1 VEAGL
6 LTPEKL
12 QQALLEQKQG
22 KEKLGDLLIS
32 KGYITE
38 QQLIEVLEFQL
49 GIPHVQLSRY
59 KIDPSIVN
67 IIPERVAKLYQVIP
81 IRKEGNKLV
90 VAMKDPLDYYAIDDL
105 RMSTGF
111 LIEPAIAS
119 KEEIQKAINRYYG
132 MQESLQEM
140 IQTTQSQE
148 AAIDSDAASD
158 DSPVVRT
165 VNQLITQAVQLRASD
180 IHIDPQSDSV
190 RIRYRIDGILRTEQ
204 NLPLHLQSVIA
215 ARIKVLANLNI
226 SERRLPQ
233 DGRFQME
240 VDYRTVDLR
249 VSTLPTAHGE
259 KIVIRILDIKNA
271 IRDIEQLNFQPDNL
285 ERFKKLLEAAYGMVL
300 ITGPTGSGKTSTLYA
315 GLNRLNREDVNIIT
329 VEDPIEYQID
339 GINQVQVNAQT
350 GMTFARGLR
359 AILRQDPNIVMVG
372 EIRDLETAEIAVRAA
387 MTGHLVLSTI
397 HTNDAVS
404 TISRLIDMGVEP
416 FMVASALSGVVS
428 QRLVR
433 KVCPECAMRYTPK
446 AEEAA
451 ILESY
456 GLSTDQM
463 QIGRGCSNCGRTGY
477 RGRMAI
483 QEVLVMD
490 DTLRRLIMQRQP
502 DSVYRK
508 YAGENGM
515 RSMFEDG
522 LIKVS
527 LGLTTLSEIYR
538 VATAEKEGGNA
549 YDPVG

>member
-1 VEAGL
+1 MARKRIGDLLVEAGL

-12 QQALLEQKQG
+12 QQALQEQKQG

-59 KIDPSIVN
+59 KIEPSIAN
-67 IIPERVAKLYQVIP
+67 IIPERLANMYQVIP
-81 IRKEGNKLV
+81 IRKESNKLI

-111 LIEPAIAS
+111 LIEPVIAS
-119 KEEIQKAINRYYG
+119 KDDVQRAINRYYS

-140 IQTTQSQE
+140 IQTTQQTDTLQDTE
-148 AAIDSDAASD
+148 AAND

-165 VNQLITQAVQLRASD
+165 VNQLIIQAVQMRASD

-204 NLPLHLQSVIA
+204 ELPKHLQSVIS
-215 ARIKVLANLNI
+215 ARIKVLSSLNL

-240 VDYRTVDLR
+240 VDFRTIDLR

-259 KIVIRILDIKNA
+259 KIVLRILDVKHA
-271 IRDIEQLNFQPDNL
+271 INQLEQLGFHEGNL
-285 ERFKKLLEAAYGMVL
+285 QSFRKLLANSHGMLL

-315 GLNRLNREDVNIIT
+315 GLTQLNHEDVNIIT
-329 VEDPIEYQID
+329 VEDPIEYQMD
-339 GINQVQVNAQT
+339 GINQVQVNVQT
-350 GMTFARGLR
+350 GMTFAKGLR

-387 MTGHLVLSTI
+387 LTGHLVLSTL

-404 TISRLIDMGVEP
+404 TITRLIDMGIEP
-416 FMVASALSGVVS
+416 FMVASSLSGVVA

-433 KVCPECAMRYTPK
+433 KICPECAARYTPK
-446 AEEAA
+446 QEELE
-451 ILESY
+451 ILKAY
-456 GLSTDQM
+456 GLAADGM
-463 QIGRGCSNCGRTGY
+463 RIGRGCSTCNRTGF

-483 QEVLVMD
+483 HEVFAMD
-490 DTLRRLIMQRQP
+490 DVLRRLVMQRQS
-502 DSVYRK
+502 DAVYR
-508 YAGENGM
+508 EHVTQHGM
-515 RSMFEDG
+515 HTMFHDG

-527 LGLTTLSEIYR
+527 QGLTTMTEIYR
-538 VATAEKEGGNA
+538 VTTME
-549 YDPVG
+549 